1 MLGRDFL
8 LPTRTSWTVI
18 LLIILLLLSV
28 KIETSFGNSIRS
40 RVNQGKVVNI
50 LILGID
56 ARPGEVK
63 ARSDTIMLASINKKL
78 GSAVLISIPRDT
90 KVKVKGKNTKINMI
104 TQTEEPETCCA
115 EVAKLLA
122 TEVDYYVLANFTG
135 FENIID
141 IIGGVYL
148 DVDIELSSSASGVY
162 IKRGYQQ
169 LNGKQALLYARY
181 RGLPDADIGRIGRQQ
196 KLMQALAE
204 QLMDKENLS
213 RIPQLIPELCENVST
228 NLSISDM
235 IFLASLSPTIN
246 RENVITQTLPGY
258 HYVDPYSGA
267 SYWLVDRQIA
277 GSMIESLFDGHRFEV
292 ELEEPPW
299 ADW

>member
-1 MLGRDFL
+1 MLSA
-8 LPTRTSWTVI
+8 RTNWTVI

-28 KIETSFGNSIRS
+28 KIEASFGNSIRS
-40 RVNQGKVVNI
+40 RVNQGKIVNV
-50 LILGID
+50 LLLGID
-56 ARPGEVK
+56 ARPGEEK
-63 ARSDTIMLASINKKL
+63 ARSDTIMLGSINEKI
-78 GSAVLISIPRDT
+78 GSAALISIPRDT
-90 KVKVKGKNTKINMI
+90 RVKVKGIDTKINMI
-104 TQTEEPETCCA
+104 TQNEEPEACCT

-122 TEVDYYVLANFTG
+122 TEVDYYVLVNFTG
-135 FENIID
+135 FEKIID

-148 DVDIELSSSASGVY
+148 DVDIELSSSSSGVY
-162 IKRGYQQ
+162 LKRGYQQ

-204 QLMDKENLS
+204 RLMDKENLIM
-213 RIPQLIPELCENVST
+213 IPQLIPELCENVST
-228 NLSISDM
+228 NLSVSDL
-235 IFLASLSPTIN
+235 IFLTSLSPTIDK
-246 RENVITQTLPGY
+246 ENIITQTLPGY

-267 SYWLVDRQIA
+267 SYWMVDRQIA
-277 GSMIESLFDGHRFEV
+277 GSLIDALYDGHQFEV